1 MMPSTTIIK
10 EQELK
15 LKPTK
20 WRISAETYQE
30 MGKAGIFQGKPRV
43 ELINGEIFTMSPIT
57 PKHSAHTTKIFSFFN
72 KKLDGKALVGCQN
85 PVKLNDFSEPE
96 PDISVLKLAKDFY
109 LSGHPTP
116 KSIFLLIEVAVF
128 TEQHDR
134 SIKKKNYAT
143 ATIPEYW
150 IVIPMKKK
158 IEVYRQPKEGDY
170 TEKVVYK
177 KEDTWTI
184 QAFNLEVRG
193 SDFLI

>member
-1 MMPSTTIIK
+1 MMPSTAIIK

-57 PKHSAHTTKIFSFFN
+57 SDHNSHVDKISTYFN
-72 KKLDGKALVGCQN
+72 VCLFKKANIRTQGAIRID
-85 PVKLNDFSEPE
+85 DFSEPE
-96 PDISVLKLAKDFY
+96 PDIAILRFDEKYYTKAHPSPKDVH
-109 LSGHPTP
+109 L
-116 KSIFLLIEVAVF
+116 IIEVAVF
-128 TEQHDR
+128 SLKHDR
-134 SIKKKNYAT
+134 SIKKKNYAESN
-143 ATIPEYW
+143 IPEYW

-158 IEVYRQPKEGDY
+158 IEVYRQSKEGDY

-184 QAFNLEVRG
+184 QVFNLEVRG